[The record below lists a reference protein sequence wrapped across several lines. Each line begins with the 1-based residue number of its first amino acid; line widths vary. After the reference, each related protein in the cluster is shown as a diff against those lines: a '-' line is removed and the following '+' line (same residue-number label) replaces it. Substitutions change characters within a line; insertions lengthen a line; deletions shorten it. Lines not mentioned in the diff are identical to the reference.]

1 MNYKN
6 QKVMKLSNEN
16 QMMFNIVPLFG
27 APKQQPNLLI
37 SNELGFSFC
46 QAARLCQFFQ
56 RLQPNNCIFS
66 LDMWKLFATF
76 AKWKGFPL
84 RGMELQLL

>member
-27 APKQQPNLLI
+27 AHPN
-37 SNELGFSFC
+37 C
-46 QAARLCQFFQ
+46 KD
-56 RLQPNNCIFS
+56 S
-66 LDMWKLFATF
+66 LH
-76 AKWKGFPL
+76 PL
-84 RGMELQLL
+84 

>member
-27 APKQQPNLLI
+27 APQ
-37 SNELGFSFC
+37 
-46 QAARLCQFFQ
+46 
-56 RLQPNNCIFS
+56 
-66 LDMWKLFATF
+66 T
-76 AKWKGFPL
+76 
-84 RGMELQLL
+84 

>member
-27 APKQQPNLLI
+27 APKKQKPTFGRLFRFYSLSI
-37 SNELGFSFC
+37 SGNGLAKTFGNGVSNSMSFFLMGWWK
-46 QAARLCQFFQ
+46 Q
-56 RLQPNNCIFS
+56 S
-66 LDMWKLFATF
+66 L
-76 AKWKGFPL
+76 
-84 RGMELQLL
+84 